1 MMQKKESWKKAR
13 LVVMLAFIINGILMA
28 TWASRI
34 PAVQEKLALSDGEL
48 GIILAGFSA
57 GLLTALLI
65 SAGLIS
71 RFGSRKIFHLSTI
84 LSCLALPLLMVI
96 SNPILLFVLLFFFGG
111 GISAADMAM
120 NEQAVFVERDANR
133 PMMSSFHG
141 GYSVGGLFG
150 ALIGGGMAALPN
162 FTPVIHFLIVS
173 LIVSGVLVYIFP
185 FLKQNHLKTAKKNE
199 IIRLPHRAIWM
210 LGAIALCCSI
220 GERTVT
226 DWGAVY
232 LVQVLKT
239 DAASA
244 VFGFAAFSLMMTIM
258 RLVGDFLSSRW
269 SAVVVIRVGGL
280 IAALGIFASAITNN
294 PIIVIAGLAAVGVGI
309 ANIIPL
315 LFSSAGNIP
324 GISPES
330 GITGVATIGY
340 LGFLVSPL
348 LIGSIAEATSSLRL
362 AFMFSAIIVGTIVF
376 WAKAINR
383 RTAPENGELHQS
395 M

>member
-1 MMQKKESWKKAR
+1 MKIKESWKKAR
-13 LVVMLAFIINGILMA
+13 LAVMLAFIVNGILMA

-34 PAVQEKLALSDGEL
+34 PAVQEKMALSDGEL

-71 RFGSRKIFHLSTI
+71 RFGSRRIFHLSTLI
-84 LSCLALPLLMVI
+84 CCLALPLLMVI
-96 SNPILLFVLLFFFGG
+96 SNPIYLLVLLFLFGG

-141 GYSVGGLFG
+141 GYSVGGLSG
-150 ALIGGGMAALPN
+150 AMIGSGMAALPN
-162 FTPVIHFLIVS
+162 FSPVIHFLMIS
-173 LIVSGVLVYIFP
+173 LFVGMVLVYIFP
-185 FLKQNHLKTAKKNE
+185 FFKQNDIKTGEKTE
-199 IIRLPHRAIWM
+199 IFRLPHRVVWM

-232 LVQVLKT
+232 LIQVLNT
-239 DAASA
+239 DNATA

-258 RLVGDFLSSRW
+258 RLVGDTLSSRW
-269 SAVVVIRVGGL
+269 SPVVVIRVGGL
-280 IAALGIFASAITNN
+280 FAASGLLAASITDNQ
-294 PIIVIAGLAAVGVGI
+294 IIVIAGLAAVGVGI

-340 LGFLVSPL
+340 LGFLISPL
-348 LIGSIAEATSSLRL
+348 LIGFIAEATSSLRL
-362 AFMFSAIIVGTIVF
+362 AFLFSAIIVGTIVF
-376 WAKAINR
+376 WSKAINR
-383 RTAPENGELHQS
+383 KTEPEYGELKQS